1 MKMYSITIEAI
12 TMDSACE
19 NIIKTQTQAYVP
31 ANSRGE
37 AINVAC
43 DMGQAMARSTNA
55 LKDIALYY
63 RIVGVQET
71 EQGIA

>member
-1 MKMYSITIEAI
+1 MKMYSATIEAI
-12 TMDSACE
+12 TMDKTCD
-19 NIIKTQTQAYVP
+19 NIIKTETQVYVP

-43 DMGQAMARSTNA
+43 DMGQAMARSTNNISG
-55 LKDIALYY
+55 IALYY
-63 RIVGVQET
+63 RIVSVKET

>member
-12 TMDSACE
+12 TMNDACE

-31 ANSRGE
+31 ANSRAE
-37 AINVAC
+37 AVNAGC
-43 DMGQAMARSTNA
+43 DMGQAMARSTNDI
-55 LKDIALYY
+55 KGIALYY
-63 RIVGVQET
+63 RIINVVET

>member
-1 MKMYSITIEAI
+1 MKMYSVTIEAI
-12 TMDSACE
+12 TMDGDCE

-43 DMGQAMARSTNA
+43 DMGQAMARSTNNIS
-55 LKDIALYY
+55 DIALYY
-63 RIVGVQET
+63 RIVGVKET